1 MYNPRV
7 SFLNQLE
14 ELERLLLEMGRAAE
28 VMLEQ
33 ALNALARRDVDLA
46 NDTIVS
52 DDKVDYLKL
61 EIESKSMELIA
72 TQQPAA
78 KDLRR
83 IFGAILIASDVER
96 VADYSVNICESA
108 IKLADKPLFKPLID
122 IPKMEQ
128 VVVKMLKESLE
139 GFVNRDLELIEQMIL
154 DDEEVDNLYESL
166 YDELCE
172 FMKKDPSLVEQAV
185 ELILISRH
193 LERIADHITNIG
205 ERVYYVETGEF
216 KEFHP

>member
-1 MYNPRV
+1 MYNPRA
-7 SFLNQLE
+7 SFENQLK

-28 VMLEQ
+28 TMLEH
-33 ALNALARRDVDLA
+33 ALEALAQRDVDLA
-46 NDTIVS
+46 NDTIAS

-83 IFGAILIASDVER
+83 IFGAIQIASDVER

-122 IPKMEQ
+122 IPRMEQ

-139 GFVNRDLELIEQMIL
+139 GFVDRDLELIEQMIL

-172 FMKKDPSLVEQAV
+172 FMKKDPSLVDQAV
-185 ELILISRH
+185 ELVLISRH

-205 ERVYYVETGEF
+205 ERVYYVETGIFTEL
-216 KEFHP
+216 HQ

>member
-1 MYNPRV
+1 MYNPRA
-7 SFLNQLE
+7 SFENQLK

-28 VMLEQ
+28 TMLEH
-33 ALNALARRDVDLA
+33 ALEALAQRDVDLA
-46 NDTIVS
+46 NDTIAS

-83 IFGAILIASDVER
+83 IFGAIQIASDVER

-122 IPKMEQ
+122 IPRMEQ

-172 FMKKDPSLVEQAV
+172 FMKKDPSLVDQAV
-185 ELILISRH
+185 ELVLISRH

-205 ERVYYVETGEF
+205 ERVYYVETGIFIEL
-216 KEFHP
+216 HQ

>member
-33 ALNALARRDVDLA
+33 ALNALARRDVELA

-166 YDELCE
+166 YDELRE
-172 FMKKDPSLVEQAV
+172 FMKKDPSLVDQAV
-185 ELILISRH
+185 ELVLISRH

>member
-166 YDELCE
+166 YDELRE
-172 FMKKDPSLVEQAV
+172 FMKKDPSLVDQAV
-185 ELILISRH
+185 ELVLISRH

>member
-122 IPKMEQ
+122 IPRMEQ

-166 YDELCE
+166 YDELRE
-172 FMKKDPSLVEQAV
+172 FMKKDPSLVDQAV